1 MSPVLGAVPFIT
13 YMAAAQRTAHHSNS
27 GRQVPDGRIVCIAV
41 VVLVIYVVRFL
52 KSLMVTLEHTNEVLK
67 DVEVITDIAAKRSE
81 DVDSIISDVADTVSD
96 ITETINGKQ
105 NIIST
110 AAAIAKAVISVR
122 NTAEKDK

>member
-1 MSPVLGAVPFIT
+1 MGGLPMSVTIDLKMLLLI
-13 YMAAAQRTAHHSNS
+13 
-27 GRQVPDGRIVCIAV
+27 IVCIAV

-81 DVDSIISDVADTVSD
+81 DVDGIISDVADTVSD

-110 AAAIAKAVISVR
+110 AAAIAKAVILTPSV
-122 NTAEKDK
+122 AG

>member
-1 MSPVLGAVPFIT
+1 MSVTIDLKMLLLI
-13 YMAAAQRTAHHSNS
+13 
-27 GRQVPDGRIVCIAV
+27 IVCIAV

-81 DVDSIISDVADTVSD
+81 DVD
-96 ITETINGKQ
+96 GKQ

-110 AAAIAKAVISVR
+110 AAAIAKAVISVK

>member
-1 MSPVLGAVPFIT
+1 MSVTIDLKMLLLI
-13 YMAAAQRTAHHSNS
+13 
-27 GRQVPDGRIVCIAV
+27 IVCIAV

-67 DVEVITDIAAKRSE
+67 DVEVITDG
-81 DVDSIISDVADTVSD
+81 IISDVADTVSD

-110 AAAIAKAVISVR
+110 AAAIAKAVISVK